1 MFIEAEGVDML
12 RNFPIKINNVAI
24 PFPDSWSENPIK
36 TSSEFETEDG
46 HRIKTVKRVTR
57 LSISASFTVSSRWLE
72 KFETWRRDPSLT
84 VMVYDPFNH
93 NYNAHTMDIAD
104 DSFSYSLIKGSER
117 ASNTNG
123 LYKLSFDLEEF

>member
-1 MFIEAEGVDML
+1 ML
-12 RNFPIKINNVAI
+12 TSYPIKINNTPI
-24 PFPDSWSENPIK
+24 PFPDSWQENPIK
-36 TSSEFETEDG
+36 TSREFETEDG

-57 LSISASFTVSSRWLE
+57 LSISASFTVSSRWLK
-72 KFETWRRDPSLT
+72 KFKQWRKEPTLS
-84 VMVYDPFNH
+84 VYVYDPDN
-93 NYNAHTMDIAD
+93 NGYQAYIMDIAD